1 MGIRIALGA
10 PAGAVRALVVRDGGR
25 LALVGVVLGLVGAY
39 AATQTLQA
47 LLFGV
52 SATDP
57 IVFAVCAAALGFVAL
72 AASWIPARAA
82 TRVSP
87 LDAVRTDV

>member
-1 MGIRIALGA
+1 VVATLALGI
-10 PAGAVRALVVRDGGR
+10 GANSAVFGVLV
-25 LALVGVVLGLVGAY
+25 
-39 AATQTLQA
+39 

-57 IVFAVCAAALGFVAL
+57 IVFAACAVALAFVAL
-72 AASWIPARAA
+72 AASWIPTRAA
-82 TRVSP
+82 TKVNP

>member
-1 MGIRIALGA
+1 VA
-10 PAGAVRALVVRDGGR
+10 
-25 LALVGVVLGLVGAY
+25 LGLVGAY
-39 AATQTLQA
+39 GATRVLQV

-57 IVFAVCAAALGFVAL
+57 IVFTVCAATLALVAL
-72 AASWIPARAA
+72 AASWLPARAA
-82 TRVSP
+82 TRVNP

>member
-1 MGIRIALGA
+1 MALGA
-10 PAGAVRALVVRDGGR
+10 PVGAVRSLVVRDGGR
-25 LALVGVVLGLVGAY
+25 LAVAGVAIGLAGAY
-39 AATQTLQA
+39 LATRGLES

-52 SATDP
+52 SSTEP
-57 IVFAVCAAALGFVAL
+57 RIFLSAAAVLAAVAL

-87 LDAVRTDV
+87 LESLRADG

>member
-1 MGIRIALGA
+1 MALGA
-10 PAGAVRALVVRDGGR
+10 PAAAVRALVVRDGGR
-25 LALVGVVLGLVGAY
+25 LAIVGVVLGLVGAY
-39 AATQTLQA
+39 AATQALQV

-57 IVFAVCAAALGFVAL
+57 IVFAGCAAALAFVAL

-82 TRVSP
+82 TRVNP
-87 LDAVRTDV
+87 LDAVRSDT